1 MTPLL
6 LRTQTDERLLALAA
20 NGHDRAF
27 EVIVERYRK
36 PLLRYLRR
44 LLSEPLAEDVVQ
56 ATFLNAWRALQ
67 AGTGVRELRPW
78 LYRIGHNQAINALK
92 RAGAVLE
99 PLPEGGPVALVGLG
113 PEEEVERRDE
123 MRTALEGV
131 AALPDRQR
139 TALLAVAVEG
149 RAHADVAAEL
159 GLTDGAVRQLVHRA
173 RSSLRAVATAITPT
187 PIATALASSHDV
199 TAGRIAE
206 LAAGAGGAGLTS
218 FAIKAS
224 AVAVTAGA
232 VVAGVPQRDASHAHR
247 APAKVAVASV
257 APSSSQKAATTV
269 SDNSAPAVSATPVK
283 ASAKGRHRRG
293 KGSGSSG
300 RRGQGERH
308 GSSGTSRRPTIVV
321 PTTRH
326 HDSSDEQHHGDKHSG
341 NDGADHADGETHG
354 GGGDAKGRKGTRDEA
369 DKGGGKAPN
378 GGGDS
383 ASHDE
388 PSDQP
393 QSDSPPSAVGSDVP
407 RADDSPAPSGGG
419 GGGTSGAATTT
430 GGGSPVP
437 SGNSGASAN

>member
-1 MTPLL
+1 MTPILSATL
-6 LRTQTDERLLALAA
+6 LRTQSDARLIVLVRQ
-20 NGHDRAF
+20 GHERAF
-27 EVIVERYRK
+27 EAIVERYRK
-36 PLLRYLRR
+36 PLHRHVRR
-44 LLSEPLAEDVVQ
+44 VLPESRVEDALQ
-56 ATFLNAWRALQ
+56 QTFLKAWSSLQ
-67 AGTGVRELRPW
+67 EGAEVRDLRPW
-78 LYRIGHNQAINALK
+78 LYRIAQNTALDALK
-92 RAGAVLE
+92 RAGYDYDELTE
-99 PLPEGGPVALVGLG
+99 SLRSPGGPEADL
-113 PEEEVERRDE
+113 ERRAV
-123 MRTALEGV
+123 MRETLAGL
-131 AALPDRQR
+131 AALPGNQREALLR
-139 TALLAVAVEG
+139 TAVGGDSRAQVA
-149 RAHADVAAEL
+149 HDL

-206 LAAGAGGAGLTS
+206 LAAGAGGAGLTG

-341 NDGADHADGETHG
+341 NDGPDHADGETHG
-354 GGGDAKGRKGTRDEA
+354 GGDAKGRKGTHHEA

-393 QSDSPPSAVGSDVP
+393 QSDSPPSADGSDVP

-430 GGGSPVP
+430 GGSSPVP